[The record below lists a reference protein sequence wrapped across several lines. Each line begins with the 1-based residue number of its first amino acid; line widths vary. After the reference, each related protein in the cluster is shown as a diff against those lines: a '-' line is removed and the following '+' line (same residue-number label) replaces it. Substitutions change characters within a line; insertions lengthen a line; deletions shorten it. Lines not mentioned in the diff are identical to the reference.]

1 MNEQLS
7 LLDLLIEKHHK
18 SVPIPIQHQHIF
30 PYFKNKVQFSVL

>member
-18 SVPIPIQHQHIF
+18 SVPVPIQHQYIF
-30 PYFKNKVQFSVL
+30 PYFKNKIQFSVL